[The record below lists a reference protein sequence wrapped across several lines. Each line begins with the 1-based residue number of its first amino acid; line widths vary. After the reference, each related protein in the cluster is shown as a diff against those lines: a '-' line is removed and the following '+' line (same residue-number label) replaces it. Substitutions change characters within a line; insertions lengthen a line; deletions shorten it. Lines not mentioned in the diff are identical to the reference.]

1 MQIYYN
7 KIKFT
12 KMLSSGYIFVNDYP
26 ISIYQNYPSISS
38 MQCDHKIV
46 ENSIYLQ
53 LQKLI
58 MFFSIATKDFCMVIG
73 NDNEDIYHSLLTLN
87 SCLNYFKKIFIFGKL
102 ALHFICFV
110 QEDYVISSL
119 HSQQLSFRPCCF

>member
-1 MQIYYN
+1 LNLNTKLENEEYKDGSILVLENLNFNPEECEFEIDENGSQQFLNYNN

-12 KMLSSGYIFVNDYP
+12 KMLSSGYIFVNDSP
-26 ISIYQNYPSISS
+26 ISISQNYPSISS

-46 ENSIYLQ
+46 GNSIYLQ

-73 NDNEDIYHSLLTLN
+73 NDNEDIYHSLLTLTP
-87 SCLNYFKKIFIFGKL
+87 
-102 ALHFICFV
+102 V
-110 QEDYVISSL
+110 
-119 HSQQLSFRPCCF
+119 